1 MAAAT
6 KKWDT
11 TRPFSANQNQLPNP
25 SSDPTKHSNDTLDYL
40 SSYLD
45 VEGFSHG
52 SIQKLGATAV
62 YEANKDKNHISSE
75 CCSCQTQR
83 GEDTLNHTTGLTYP
97 HTLEQ
102 SICMQRCMNI
112 TYPKYSTAA
121 GSAVGIISGTS
132 GVYVPSIQAC
142 PDKHCSSHIWG
153 RVCSLPLTLFFRCP
167 LQ

>member
-52 SIQKLGATAV
+52 SIQKVGATAV

-83 GEDTLNHTTGLTYP
+83 GEDTLNRTTGLTYP

-102 SICMQRCMNI
+102 ADCMQRCMNI
-112 TYPKYSTAA
+112 TYPKYSSAA

-132 GVYVPSIQAC
+132 GV
-142 PDKHCSSHIWG
+142 W
-153 RVCSLPLTLFFRCP
+153 TLFDYGGEVRGSPAAVLSLRQLCRMR
-167 LQ
+167 